1 MSKAFDSLHP
11 PLLLSKLEAY
21 GFQESAIQL
30 LNSYLNE
37 RKYQV
42 EIGRH
47 VSSSRFVSRNCPPGS
62 ALGPLLWNV
71 FQNDLSYCLTA
82 NLSMYAEDH
91 QIYHA
96 GADQAAV
103 TLQLKD
109 SANLA
114 TTWYDSNLL
123 AGNLKKYQVL
133 NLGFNQN
140 DSNICV
146 NNVEIETKDNI
157 TLLGVVLDSNLNFS
171 EHIISICKK
180 ASQRIGV
187 LMRLRNLIPRKS
199 KLILFKSAILPFLTY
214 CHLVWHFCKASDTRK
229 LERLQERGLRAVFKE
244 NNSSYEQLLEKADLP
259 TLLNRRLQDLCILMY
274 KVKHKLC
281 PAYISNIFKKTNS
294 TYNLR
299 QADFS
304 IPRYETVT
312 YGKHSIRYL
321 GPRLW
326 TKLPKSIR
334 DVTTLMSFK
343 GKIHKLNISELL
355 DDGCAGC
362 SLCSS

>member
-1 MSKAFDSLHP
+1 MFASETKIDASYPNAQFKVPNYSL
-11 PLLLSKLEAY
+11 Y
-21 GFQESAIQL
+21 R
-30 LNSYLNE
+30 ND
-37 RKYQV
+37 RKK
-42 EIGRH
+42 GGG
-47 VSSSRFVSRNCPPGS
+47 CPQGS

-82 NLSMYAEDH
+82 NLSMYADDH

-103 TLQLKD
+103 TSQLKD

-133 NLGFNQN
+133 NLGFTQN

-146 NNVEIETKDNI
+146 NDVVIETKDNI
-157 TLLGVVLDSNLNFS
+157 ILLGVVFDSKLNFS

-187 LMRLRNLIPRKS
+187 LMRLRNLIPMKS

-229 LERLQERGLRAVFKE
+229 LERLQKRGLRAVFKD

-259 TLLNRRLQDLCILMY
+259 TY
-274 KVKHKLC
+274 
-281 PAYISNIFKKTNS
+281 
-294 TYNLR
+294 
-299 QADFS
+299 
-304 IPRYETVT
+304 
-312 YGKHSIRYL
+312 
-321 GPRLW
+321 
-326 TKLPKSIR
+326 
-334 DVTTLMSFK
+334 
-343 GKIHKLNISELL
+343 
-355 DDGCAGC
+355 
-362 SLCSS
+362 

>member
-1 MSKAFDSLHP
+1 MSR
-11 PLLLSKLEAY
+11 
-21 GFQESAIQL
+21 G
-30 LNSYLNE
+30 
-37 RKYQV
+37 
-42 EIGRH
+42 
-47 VSSSRFVSRNCPPGS
+47 CPQGS

-71 FQNDLSYCLTA
+71 FENDLSYCLTA
-82 NLSMYAEDH
+82 NLSMYADDH

-109 SANLA
+109 SAILA

-140 DSNICV
+140 DNNICV

-157 TLLGVVLDSNLNFS
+157 TLLGEVLDSNLNFS

-180 ASQRIGV
+180 ASQIIGI
-187 LMRLRNLIPRKS
+187 LMRLRYLIPRKF

-214 CHLVWHFCKASDTRK
+214 YHLVWHFCKASDTRK
-229 LERLQERGLRAVFKE
+229 RERLQERGLRAVFKH

-281 PAYISNIFKKTNS
+281 PAYISNIFKKPNS

-334 DVTTLMSFK
+334 DNPNVV
-343 GKIHKLNISELL
+343 
-355 DDGCAGC
+355 
-362 SLCSS
+362 

>member
-1 MSKAFDSLHP
+1 
-11 PLLLSKLEAY
+11 
-21 GFQESAIQL
+21 
-30 LNSYLNE
+30 
-37 RKYQV
+37 
-42 EIGRH
+42 
-47 VSSSRFVSRNCPPGS
+47 
-62 ALGPLLWNV
+62 
-71 FQNDLSYCLTA
+71 
-82 NLSMYAEDH
+82 MYADDH

-109 SANLA
+109 STNLA

-133 NLGFNQN
+133 NLGFIQN

-146 NNVEIETKDNI
+146 NDVEIETKDNI
-157 TLLGVVLDSNLNFS
+157 KLLGVVLDSKLNFS
-171 EHIISICKK
+171 EHIIAICKK

-187 LMRLRNLIPRKS
+187 LMRLRNLIPMKC
-199 KLILFKSAILPFLTY
+199 KLILFKSAILPYLTY
-214 CHLVWHFCKASDTRK
+214 CHVVWHFCKASDTRK
-229 LERLQERGLRAVFKE
+229 LERLQERGLNAVFKD
-244 NNSSYEQLLEKADLP
+244 NNSSYEQLLKKADLP

-281 PAYISNIFKKTNS
+281 PAYISNIFKEPNS
-294 TYNLR
+294 NYNLR

-304 IPRYETVT
+304 IPRYKTAT

-343 GKIHKLNISELL
+343 GKIRQLNISELL
-355 DDGCAGC
+355 DNGCAGC
-362 SLCSS
+362 SLCTSWLPYIFTTNPLIK

>member
-1 MSKAFDSLHP
+1 MISNARR
-11 PLLLSKLEAY
+11 
-21 GFQESAIQL
+21 
-30 LNSYLNE
+30 LNHMELKQAEDNKNP
-37 RKYQV
+37 R
-42 EIGRH
+42 
-47 VSSSRFVSRNCPPGS
+47 RFVSRGCPQGS

-82 NLSMYAEDH
+82 NLSMYADDH

-103 TLQLKD
+103 TSQLKD

-114 TTWYDSNLL
+114 TTW
-123 AGNLKKYQVL
+123 
-133 NLGFNQN
+133 
-140 DSNICV
+140 
-146 NNVEIETKDNI
+146 
-157 TLLGVVLDSNLNFS
+157 
-171 EHIISICKK
+171 
-180 ASQRIGV
+180 
-187 LMRLRNLIPRKS
+187 
-199 KLILFKSAILPFLTY
+199 
-214 CHLVWHFCKASDTRK
+214 ASDTRK
-229 LERLQERGLRAVFKE
+229 LERLQERGLTAVFKD

-259 TLLNRRLQDLCILMY
+259 TLLNSRLQDLCILMY

-281 PAYISNIFKKTNS
+281 PAYISNIFKEPNS
-294 TYNLR
+294 NYNLR

-334 DVTTLMSFK
+334 DVTTLTSFK
-343 GKIHKLNISELL
+343 SKIRQLNITELL

-362 SLCSS
+362 SLCSF

>member
-1 MSKAFDSLHP
+1 MSR
-11 PLLLSKLEAY
+11 
-21 GFQESAIQL
+21 G
-30 LNSYLNE
+30 
-37 RKYQV
+37 
-42 EIGRH
+42 
-47 VSSSRFVSRNCPPGS
+47 CPQGT

-71 FQNDLSYCLTA
+71 FPHDLSDCLTA
-82 NLSMYAEDH
+82 NLSMYADDH

-103 TLQLKD
+103 TSQLKD

-133 NLGFNQN
+133 NLGLTQN

-146 NNVEIETKDNI
+146 NDVVIETKDNI
-157 TLLGVVLDSNLNFS
+157 ILLGVVLYSKLNFS

-187 LMRLRNLIPRKS
+187 LMRLRNLIPMKS
-199 KLILFKSAILPFLTY
+199 KLILFKSAILPFIIY

-229 LERLQERGLRAVFKE
+229 LERLQERGLRAVFNY

-259 TLLNRRLQDLCILMY
+259 TLLNSRLQDLCILMY

-281 PAYISNIFKKTNS
+281 PAYISNIFKEPNS
-294 TYNLR
+294 NYNL
-299 QADFS
+299 S
-304 IPRYETVT
+304 
-312 YGKHSIRYL
+312 K
-321 GPRLW
+321 
-326 TKLPKSIR
+326 
-334 DVTTLMSFK
+334 
-343 GKIHKLNISELL
+343 
-355 DDGCAGC
+355 
-362 SLCSS
+362 

>member
-1 MSKAFDSLHP
+1 
-11 PLLLSKLEAY
+11 
-21 GFQESAIQL
+21 
-30 LNSYLNE
+30 
-37 RKYQV
+37 
-42 EIGRH
+42 
-47 VSSSRFVSRNCPPGS
+47 
-62 ALGPLLWNV
+62 
-71 FQNDLSYCLTA
+71 
-82 NLSMYAEDH
+82 MYADDH

-103 TLQLKD
+103 TFQLKD
-109 SANLA
+109 SANVA
-114 TTWYDSNLL
+114 TMWYDSNLL
-123 AGNLKKYQVL
+123 AGYLKKYQVL
-133 NLGFNQN
+133 NLGFIQN

-146 NNVEIETKDNI
+146 NDVEIETKDNI
-157 TLLGVVLDSNLNFS
+157 ILLGVVLDSKLNFS
-171 EHIISICKK
+171 EHITSICKK
-180 ASQRIGV
+180 ASQGIGV
-187 LMRLRNLIPRKS
+187 LIRLRNLIPMKS

-214 CHLVWHFCKASDTRK
+214 CHLVWHFCKASHTRK
-229 LERLQERGLRAVFKE
+229 LERLQERGLRAVFKD

-259 TLLNRRLQDLCILMY
+259 TLLNRRLHDLSILMY

-281 PAYISNIFKKTNS
+281 PAYISNIFKEPNS
-294 TYNLR
+294 NYNLR

-343 GKIHKLNISELL
+343 GKIRQLNISELL
-355 DDGCAGC
+355 EDGCAGC
-362 SLCSS
+362 GLCSF

>member
-1 MSKAFDSLHP
+1 MSC
-11 PLLLSKLEAY
+11 
-21 GFQESAIQL
+21 G
-30 LNSYLNE
+30 
-37 RKYQV
+37 
-42 EIGRH
+42 
-47 VSSSRFVSRNCPPGS
+47 CPQGS
-62 ALGPLLWNV
+62 ALSPLLWNV
-71 FQNDLSYCLTA
+71 FQNDLTYCLTA
-82 NLSMYAEDH
+82 NLSMYADDH

-103 TLQLKD
+103 TFQLKD

-133 NLGFNQN
+133 NLGFIQN
-140 DSNICV
+140 DSDICV
-146 NNVEIETKDNI
+146 SNVEIETKDNI
-157 TLLGVVLDSNLNFS
+157 ILLGVVLDSKLNFS

-187 LMRLRNLIPRKS
+187 LMRLRNLIPMKS

-214 CHLVWHFCKASDTRK
+214 CHLVWHFCKASDIRK
-229 LERLQERGLRAVFKE
+229 LERLRERGLRALFKD
-244 NNSSYEQLLEKADLP
+244 NNSSYEQLLENAELP

-281 PAYISNIFKKTNS
+281 TAYISN
-294 TYNLR
+294 NLR

-312 YGKHSIRYL
+312 
-321 GPRLW
+321 
-326 TKLPKSIR
+326 
-334 DVTTLMSFK
+334 
-343 GKIHKLNISELL
+343 
-355 DDGCAGC
+355 
-362 SLCSS
+362 